1 MTDTESTKVVSAHD
15 ITYLGLLHRVLH
27 QGEDS
32 SDRTG
37 VGTRSIFGEQLRF
50 DLAEGFPLLTTKS
63 VWWRGLR
70 EELFWMLR
78 GQTDLHD
85 LPEDVRKLWSPWA
98 KAGMLGPIY
107 GEQWRHAQGFDQIQ
121 YIENMIRTEPHSRRI
136 ILSSWRPEAIHLMAL
151 PPCHVLM
158 HFRVLGGRLHLQL
171 YQRSCD
177 YFLGGAFNLG
187 AYSLLLSMMAKVTGY
202 PAGVFTWT
210 LGDVHLYHNHLAQAR
225 RQLTAL
231 AAPAP
236 RVDLEPAASVI
247 DYAEGRAAVELHNY
261 TPAEPIPA
269 PVAV

>member
-50 DLAEGFPLLTTKS
+50 DLAEGFPLLTTKR

-158 HFRVLGGRLHLQL
+158 HFRVLSGRLHLQL

-210 LGDVHLYHNHLAQAR
+210 LGDVHLYHNHFAQAR

-247 DYAEGRAAVELHNY
+247 DYAEGSAAVELHNY
-261 TPAEPIPA
+261 TPAERIPA